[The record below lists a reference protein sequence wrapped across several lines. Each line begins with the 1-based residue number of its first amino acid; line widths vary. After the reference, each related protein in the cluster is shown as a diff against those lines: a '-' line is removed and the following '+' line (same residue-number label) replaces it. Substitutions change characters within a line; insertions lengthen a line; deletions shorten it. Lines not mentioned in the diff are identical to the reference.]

1 MNESIGQKDIH
12 GDFIH
17 EGDVVHCWD
26 GKLDQSEVTESLRGV
41 VKIVEYS
48 DETQYE
54 VAGNNLALGCAQY
67 VEIINQ
73 ENK

>member
-1 MNESIGQKDIH
+1 MSKVINQKDIH

-17 EGDVVHCWD
+17 EGDTVHCWD
-26 GKLDQSEVTESLRGV
+26 GKKDQSEITESLRGV

-54 VAGNNLALGCAQY
+54 VGGNNLALSCAQF
-67 VEIINQ
+67 VEIIN
-73 ENK
+73 

>member
-26 GKLDQSEVTESLRGV
+26 GKLDQSEVTESLRGTVTKV
-41 VKIVEYS
+41 VYS
-48 DETQYE
+48 DEIQYE
-54 VAGNNLALGCAQY
+54 VAGNNLALGCAEH
-67 VEIINQ
+67 VEILNQ
-73 ENK
+73 DK